1 MQRHNA
7 TLRLNTGHDMPAQGA
22 IMRNAFLVSVLLAM
36 AAVALW
42 AQSSTQAAPT
52 AKPSTAAK
60 MPVQHSAATGK
71 PIAVIETSAGNL
83 TCSLFPDKAPIG
95 VENFIG
101 LATGTKDWK
110 NPVSGA
116 TKHGVP
122 LYDGTIF
129 HRVIPEFMIQGGDP
143 SGTGSGEIG
152 FQFKDE
158 LHPDLLFDKP
168 GRLAY
173 ANSGPNTNGSQF
185 FVTETAQPGLNP
197 CFDDG
202 GCQRGNRMVPKGTG
216 YTIFGQCDEATVAL
230 VKVIAHKATDPSNNR
245 PFRPVKI
252 EHIKIVREGAAA
264 AKPATPAK
272 KPASAT
278 PAKPPASN

>member
-1 MQRHNA
+1 
-7 TLRLNTGHDMPAQGA
+7 
-22 IMRNAFLVSVLLAM
+22 MRNVFLGSVLLVT
-36 AAVALW
+36 AALTAL
-42 AQSSTQAAPT
+42 AQSSTQAAPS
-52 AKPSTAAK
+52 KPATAAK
-60 MPVQHSAATGK
+60 PPVRHAAAGNPTA
-71 PIAVIETSAGNL
+71 IIETTAGKM
-83 TCSLFPDKAPIG
+83 TCTLFPDKAPIG

-143 SGTGSGEIG
+143 KGDGTGGTG
-152 FQFKDE
+152 DKFKNE
-158 LHPDLLFDKP
+158 VSSDLLFDRP

-173 ANSGPNTNGSQF
+173 ANAGPGTNESQF
-185 FVTETAQPGLNP
+185 FITENAQPSLN
-197 CFDDG
+197 G
-202 GCQRGNRMVPKGTG
+202 G

-230 VKVIAHKATDPSNNR
+230 VKQIARMATDPRNNR

-252 EHIKIVREGAAA
+252 THITITHASAAAA
-264 AKPATPAK
+264 AKPATPK
-272 KPASAT
+272 T
-278 PAKPPASN
+278 PSSN